1 MRERCGFLEKNHP
14 QISQRRQAALLA
26 VARSSAAY
34 QPVPEREEDRRVMR
48 ILDELHLKDPCLGSR
63 PLVTLLE
70 RDHGI
75 LINRKRLRRLRRA
88 MGLEAIWC
96 RPRTTIPDRSHRKYP
111 YLLRDLKIDR
121 ANQVWCTDI
130 TYVPMPVGKA
140 YLCAVMDWHTRKV
153 LGWSVSNTMDTELCL
168 DALQK
173 ALTLTGT
180 VPGIFNTDQGSQFT
194 SEQWTG
200 RLTELGITIS
210 MDGKGRWMDNV
221 FIERLWRSVKYT
233 EIYLREH
240 ATLGALRSGLGN
252 WFRQYNEW
260 RPHAALG
267 NLTPA
272 VCYERSVAGTT
283 EADAEARN
291 AA

>member
-1 MRERCGFLEKNHP
+1 VRERRGLLEPENP

-34 QPVPEREEDRRVMR
+34 QPVPEREADRQVIR
-48 ILDELHLKDPCLGSR
+48 IMDELYLKAPSLGSR

-75 LINRKRLRRLRRA
+75 LINRKRVQRLRRA

-96 RPRTTIPDRSHRKYP
+96 RPRTTTPDRSHRRYP
-111 YLLRDLKIDR
+111 YLLRDLKVDR

-130 TYVPMPVGKA
+130 TYVPMPVGHA

-153 LGWSVSNTMDTELCL
+153 LGWTVSNTMDTELCL
-168 DALQK
+168 SALQQ
-173 ALTLTGT
+173 ALILTGT
-180 VPGIFNTDQGSQFT
+180 RPAIFNTDQGSQFT
-194 SEQWTG
+194 SAEWTG
-200 RLTELGITIS
+200 RLTELGIAIS

-221 FIERLWRSVKYT
+221 FIERLWRSVKYE
-233 EIYLREH
+233 EIYVKEH
-240 ATLGALRSGLGN
+240 ASLGALRAGLRG
-252 WFRQYNEW
+252 WFNRYNEW
-260 RPHAALG
+260 RPHASLG
-267 NLTPA
+267 NLTPGA
-272 VCYERSVAGTT
+272 YYDRRVAAKLGAAK
-283 EADAEARN
+283 EALS

>member
-1 MRERCGFLEKNHP
+1 MRERCGFLEKDHP

-34 QPVPEREEDRRVMR
+34 EPVPEREADRRVMR
-48 ILDELHLKDPCLGSR
+48 LMDELYLKDPSLGSR

-70 RDHGI
+70 REHGI
-75 LINRKRLRRLRRA
+75 LINRKRVQRLRQA

-130 TYVPMPVGKA
+130 TYVPMPVGHA

-153 LGWSVSNTMDTELCL
+153 LGWTVSNTMDTELCL
-168 DALQK
+168 NALQK
-173 ALTLTGT
+173 ALSLTGT
-180 VPGIFNTDQGSQFT
+180 RPEIFNTDQGSQFT
-194 SEQWTG
+194 SEEWTG
-200 RLTELGITIS
+200 RLTELGIAIS

-221 FIERLWRSVKYT
+221 FIERLWRSVKYS
-233 EIYLREH
+233 EIYLKEH
-240 ATLGALRSGLGN
+240 ATLGALRAGLEE
-252 WFRQYNEW
+252 WFQRYNGW

-267 NLTPA
+267 NLTPSA
-272 VCYERSVAGTT
+272 YYDRSVA
-283 EADAEARN
+283 AALAEDPQALS